1 MICGGHAIGTDAGVE
16 VSNFFDGTMIV
27 RGEGSRKYIGP
38 VRGVVVCPPTL
49 NPIFIFDLAVR
60 AHFL

>member
-27 RGEGSRKYIGP
+27 PVVGSRKYIGRA
-38 VRGVVVCPPTL
+38 RGVAVCPPIS